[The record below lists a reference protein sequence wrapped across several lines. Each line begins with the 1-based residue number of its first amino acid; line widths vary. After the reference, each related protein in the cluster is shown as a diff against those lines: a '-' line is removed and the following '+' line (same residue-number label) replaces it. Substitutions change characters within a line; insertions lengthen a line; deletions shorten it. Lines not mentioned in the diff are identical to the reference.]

1 MEKGKERG
9 EFFLREERIGAEWK
23 VVFAGEAG
31 ESKSGEKWKVVLAGV
46 AGESK
51 SGGGLGKSGEIG
63 GLSGESRERGIGHGG
78 EGRLEELVL
87 AAKGGEGR

>member
-23 VVFAGEAG
+23 VVFAGE
-31 ESKSGEKWKVVLAGV
+31 

>member
-31 ESKSGEKWKVVLAGV
+31 ESKSGEKWKV
-46 AGESK
+46 
-51 SGGGLGKSGEIG
+51 G

>member
-23 VVFAGEAG
+23 VVFAGAAG
-31 ESKSGEKWKVVLAGV
+31 ERTR
-46 AGESK
+46 
-51 SGGGLGKSGEIG
+51 GGGLGKSGERG